1 MKNYMVSKEYYFK
14 TLLCFYL
21 AFMGTSSLC
30 SQNTSSYKIVP
41 KVLIIEDNV
50 ERQLFDFTQTDDLGI
65 IEMIAP
71 KDWTE
76 PIVELNYV
84 TRSFVIEGCLGL
96 QFKDTTTIIKKDE
109 GFIIP
114 KNKRVRIFNAG
125 DGQLKV
131 VEILQPA
138 YKEDFVKFFD
148 SF

>member
-1 MKNYMVSKEYYFK
+1 MKNYIISKENYVK
-14 TLLCFYL
+14 SLLCFGL
-21 AFMGTSSLC
+21 ISLGTLSLC
-30 SQNTSSYKIVP
+30 SQNTSPYKIIP

-50 ERQLFDFTQTDDLGI
+50 ERRLLDFTQTDDLGI

-84 TRSFVIEGCLGL
+84 TRGFVIEGSLGL

-125 DGQLKV
+125 AGQLKI
-131 VEILQPA
+131 VEILEPA

>member
-14 TLLCFYL
+14 ILLCFYL

-84 TRSFVIEGCLGL
+84 TRGFVIEGCLGL

-125 DGQLKV
+125 AGQLKI
-131 VEILQPA
+131 VEILEPA

>member
-1 MKNYMVSKEYYFK
+1 
-14 TLLCFYL
+14 
-21 AFMGTSSLC
+21 MGTSSLC

-84 TRSFVIEGCLGL
+84 TRGFVIEGCLGL

-114 KNKRVRIFNAG
+114 KKN
-125 DGQLKV
+125 
-131 VEILQPA
+131 
-138 YKEDFVKFFD
+138 
-148 SF
+148 